1 MEITKT
7 ISENIITLAVEGR
20 LDTATSSQLELEVNE
35 LFKEEKPNIV
45 FDFASLEYISSAGL
59 RILLAAQKQANAL
72 GTEMKIIGAN
82 DLVKEIFE
90 ITGFSD
96 IMQIC

>member
-7 ISENIITLAVEGR
+7 TSENIITLAVEGM

>member
-7 ISENIITLAVEGR
+7 ISEDIITLAVEGR

>member
-20 LDTATSSQLELEVNE
+20 LDTVTSSQLELEVNE

-72 GTEMKIIGAN
+72 GTDMRIIGAN

>member
-20 LDTATSSQLELEVNE
+20 LDTVTSSQLELEVNE

>member
-7 ISENIITLAVEGR
+7 TSENIITLAVEGR

-45 FDFASLEYISSAGL
+45 FDFASLEYISS
-59 RILLAAQKQANAL
+59 
-72 GTEMKIIGAN
+72 
-82 DLVKEIFE
+82 
-90 ITGFSD
+90 
-96 IMQIC
+96 

>member
-7 ISENIITLAVEGR
+7 TSENIITLAVEGR
-20 LDTATSSQLELEVNE
+20 LDTATSSQLELGVNE

-59 RILLAAQKQANAL
+59 RVLLASQKQVNSL
-72 GTEMKIIGAN
+72 GTEMRIVGAN
-82 DLVKEIFE
+82 DVVKEIFE

-96 IMQIC
+96 IMQID